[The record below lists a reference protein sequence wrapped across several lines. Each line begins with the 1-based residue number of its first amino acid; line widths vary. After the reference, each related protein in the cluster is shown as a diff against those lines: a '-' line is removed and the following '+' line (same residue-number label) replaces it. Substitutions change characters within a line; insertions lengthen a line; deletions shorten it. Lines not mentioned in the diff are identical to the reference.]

1 MARAAAVSAGSD
13 GARAG
18 RRTASGEQARLP
30 GGAGDRRAREA
41 GGWLF
46 AALTSERWCGGAAS
60 ASASGGR
67 QVGVG
72 WASGDRPRGGTA
84 RRGVGGFGA
93 VRRQKQRAGE
103 AAGPCFRGICF
114 GRERPPEALRI
125 RPQKI
130 RCECPP
136 EALRIRPLAALR
148 CSLAG
153 APLREPDCR
162 PFAGAPVR
170 LPAGGPPHSPAGSP
184 PCSFAGVPVRPPP
197 APRRL
202 PAAYQW
208 HSMARS
214 MKRTSIRP
222 SGCSSTAAR
231 SNCTSPCHPSR
242 AR

>member
-1 MARAAAVSAGSD
+1 MARVARAAAVSAGSD

-46 AALTSERWCGGAAS
+46 AALTSERWSGGAASVS

-67 QVGVG
+67 RVIGRG
-72 WASGDRPRGGTA
+72 AGRRGGVSEVSGRCVGKNKGPARLPTLAFGEYVSVGSA
-84 RRGVGGFGA
+84 RRRSSAFA
-93 VRRQKQRAGE
+93 RRRSDASVRR
-103 AAGPCFRGICF
+103 
-114 GRERPPEALRI
+114 
-125 RPQKI
+125 
-130 RCECPP
+130 
-136 EALRIRPLAALR
+136 
-148 CSLAG
+148 
-153 APLREPDCR
+153 
-162 PFAGAPVR
+162 
-170 LPAGGPPHSPAGSP
+170 GPPHSPAGSP
-184 PCSFAGVPVRPPP
+184 PCSFAGGPLREPDCRPFAGVPVRPPP